1 MENNFH
7 DIVLFIYLKLT
18 ITVWMQQCIWLQ
30 LDQNSKIPKIAI
42 AVTACTSQP
51 NNRSEDSPITS
62 KRQLNVYAIMPCTY
76 IKVVMTMYMKNKTF
90 IKNIDY

>member
-1 MENNFH
+1 M
-7 DIVLFIYLKLT
+7 KLT

-51 NNRSEDSPITS
+51 NNRYEDSPITS
-62 KRQLNVYAIMPCTY
+62 KRQLNVYAIIPSTY
-76 IKVVMTMYMKNKTF
+76 IKVVITMYMKSRTF
-90 IKNIDY
+90 IKNIEY